1 MEILIGMFWEYDRM
15 LWSNLDSDD
24 DYSDS
29 ESISQV

>member
-1 MEILIGMFWEYDRM
+1 MELLIGMFWEYDRM